1 MQEFLEIKQRKDETM
16 KDYVFRY
23 ENLKVEADMKF
34 KNKLQGLYLLKNF
47 ENNGLSCNKTKK
59 KRKRKKS
66 EEKERD

>member
-47 ENNGLSCNKTKK
+47 ENNGLSCNKTIE
-59 KRKRKKS
+59 KRKESKDN
-66 EEKERD
+66 ECY